1 MKIKKSFTK
10 KILSLFLALTIILGV
25 IPTFS
30 MTASADSYS
39 LEYKADPA
47 TINDW
52 KEWFS
57 KNSNRYSGGIFL
69 DKTVYTGTDAVKSDS
84 YFADIADKLSFGTDK
99 FGNENFLVS
108 LSAIGSNTEILGYS
122 ATPTDT
128 ILVLDVSDS
137 MSGNDAAAMVT
148 STNRAIE
155 KLLALNNHNRVGV
168 VLYSG
173 NSSHGSSNTSTGTV
187 ILPLGRY
194 TTTVTETVNEGTRN
208 NPKYV
213 THDVFLTHS
222 NDTVSVAY
230 TRTNTG
236 SNNRP
241 NWVYTGVK
249 AEGSNDYIT
258 GSKNV
263 TGGTYIQNG
272 LSLAYKAFPSGN
284 DTVIPDGQIQAG
296 TQRLPIIVL
305 MSDGAPTTA
314 TTSYANVGTSDAGS
328 GATDDATASVGFLT
342 QATASWVKANLKT
355 KYNGEEPRFY
365 TLGLGTS
372 NSATATGVLNPE
384 SVANNAASLWTDFL
398 GTNKKVNLT
407 LPVTSN
413 SNNTY
418 STTVSQADNTVL
430 NKNYVDQY
438 WAADNA
444 DDMTKAFE
452 EIVEEII
459 IQSRYYAT
467 LVTSNNHEIDGF
479 ISFTDE
485 IGGFMEVKDIKGIH
499 IGEGSLVTGG
509 MFAEYVYEDKF
520 VDSNGRITEL
530 GIELI
535 DAFKTRFN
543 ITDTQSYQLLNNAV
557 SNGFISWNDTTKEF
571 SNYVAWY
578 ADENNDYIQP
588 YNALAKTTAPDGAK
602 YLVKSYVY
610 LGDITQNH
618 VETSMLYTL
627 VRVREDL
634 TTGVQVVDANLPAAL
649 LPMVTYTIEVEGD
662 TLTENSIISMT
673 NNADEKSPACLLYE
687 VGLKDNIT
695 PYNITETIPAGYPKN
710 DDGTYS
716 FYSNRWK
723 IDATTPF
730 PMPINDNIPTGV
742 YNHELVGTTDAHFI
756 PSLQNERY
764 YYTNN
769 TTVLRKD
776 GDNYI
781 PYTGSKPSGDGYY
794 HAFTWVETNSPTSK
808 PTLTTIYN
816 PITAKAAADAV
827 AGDNNTWVIPA
838 GTPKRYFG
846 NENHDG
852 TPAHTDK
859 TTNATQTL
867 GWSNFPAS
875 IHETNGSAEGYH
887 VYGYLGNN
895 GKITVAPAQGI
906 KLSKTVS
913 ETVTGAPNSFTFE
926 IALTAPTGTVLDNQY
941 SYRLEKSDGTV
952 ETGEKDVVN
961 NVITVTIGANDV
973 IYIADLPTGTR
984 YSVTENYIAQYVGV
998 SNNSTGT
1005 IAEYTLSSVDF
1016 VNTPRGFGSLVVEK
1030 DVTHPF
1036 GTTAIPTE
1044 LAQKE
1049 FGIEVKFEG
1058 NNNDLGNIK
1067 NNKNITSLDGNKT
1080 FVFTLTDGTDILF
1093 YDIPE
1098 GVTYT
1103 VSEPTLSDGFTLTT
1117 DANELTGTIANNT
1130 QSEASLVNDYAPQA
1144 VTPDITLTGTKT
1156 LDTWNEGEFQVY
1168 LQPVNIG
1175 GADHTN
1181 EGDPITIGTMKKDGK
1196 TYTFNMGNQFTYTKV
1211 GTYSYEI
1218 YEYEPATG
1226 AVPNVAY
1233 DKSFGLFTV
1242 TVTDNDIDGNLEV
1255 SNVTVHRESAALT
1268 GNATGG
1274 WTITKDFVNLYQAE
1288 TVTFSVEK
1296 TINGSADDHEYD
1308 SGILFGLFD
1317 SNGPDDEGPNS
1328 IPNFYALTNDD
1339 GIATFGINVLKD
1351 DYITPKTYYLREIP
1365 PLLENRV
1372 VGMTYDTAWKYK
1384 VTIDWSGTDLAY
1396 SFTDMNDN
1404 PVAAADLKINNT
1416 YDTTNAYT
1424 SLSLSGKKTLEGRNI
1439 KDGEFTFN
1447 LYGTG
1452 ANFTVTTNAQ
1462 PLQSVKN
1469 TGTNKDDIIFDAIEF
1484 TSTGTKYYVISE
1496 MEGTA
1501 GGVTYDKVLYH
1512 ITVNVR
1518 KDVDANGKTVLVKDT
1533 PHIHKVGFDDVEAN
1547 QINFNNIYKIDDLEE
1562 VVIKGTK
1569 NLSGR
1574 DLIAGEFEFGLYEKG
1589 SSTPIEIV
1597 KNVGNRTFTFSALK
1611 FTEPTS
1617 KEYEVKEIV
1626 PADKKGVSYDTTVFT
1641 VKVDITDDGNGKLN
1655 KSVKIGTQDYNDG
1668 LIVFNNSYSSVDS
1681 DPIKFS
1687 GTKTLENRDLI
1698 DGEFKVN
1705 LYETASDFLLNANQQ
1720 PLSVKSI
1727 AKTGNRQGA
1736 FEFSLNYTATQVGTH
1751 YYVVSEQIPTERYGV
1766 SYDAREYNIT
1776 VIVLDNGVGKIIANI
1791 SNIVCPGITGKF
1803 ENNELNFT
1811 NSYNSAPATYA
1822 IKGHKDLEG
1831 KDITADMFEFEL
1843 SNSEGVIGT
1852 VKNDANGDFAFP
1864 EVELGSVGT
1873 HTFYVKELNG
1883 GSTIKGIYYDSSIY
1897 TVNIAVKD
1905 NGVGSLIIE
1914 NPTTD
1919 ITYSIGSNSATGILF
1934 ENTYSA
1940 AATDSIKIDGKKT
1953 LKNRNPQAEE
1963 FEFELY
1969 KSDENGNLNGDAIS
1983 TAKNKADNT
1992 FEFDKEL
1999 TFDKAQDYY
2008 YAVIE
2013 KDTNVSRVTYDDTKF
2028 LVKVTVK
2035 DGGEGKLYVDGITY
2049 KADGDDV
2056 QSIEFVNIF
2065 TPKPDDIKVNLTAKK
2080 TVKNVGSEKIGPE
2093 DFEFVLKNTLNN
2105 EEIKVKSDKDG
2116 LAIFNLNFTEEDID
2130 KTYTY
2135 KLYETNDKRDNVT
2148 YSTKEYDVTIKVS
2161 LGTDNK
2167 LVAVITSDGAGFDK
2181 AEFEN
2186 IYDYTP
2192 TPEPEPKPEPKPEPQ
2207 PETPKSPQTGD
2218 RNNFSMLLAILFVSG
2233 LGIIGKSFLEIKKD

>member
-47 TINDW
+47 TIDSW

-57 KNSNRYSGGIFL
+57 DDSTRYSGGIFL

-84 YFADIADKLSFGTDK
+84 YFADIADKLSFGTDN
-99 FGNENFLVS
+99 FGNQNFLVS

-137 MSGNDAAAMVT
+137 MSGNNAAAMVT

-155 KLLALNNHNRVGV
+155 KLLELNNHNRVGV

-173 NSSHGSSNTSTGTV
+173 NSSFGASETSTGTV
-187 ILPLGRY
+187 ILPLDRY
-194 TTTVTETVNEGTRN
+194 TTTITERTNDGTQQ
-208 NPKYV
+208 NPNLV
-213 THDVFLTHS
+213 DHDVFLTHS

-236 SNNRP
+236 SYGRP
-241 NWVYTGVK
+241 NWVYTGGVK
-249 AEGSNDYIT
+249 AEGSDDYIT
-258 GSKNV
+258 ASKGV

-272 LSLAYKAFPSGN
+272 LSLAYNAFPSGE

-314 TTSYANVGTSDAGS
+314 TTSYANVGKSNAGS
-328 GATDDATASVGFLT
+328 GATNDATASVGFLT

-355 KYNGEEPRFY
+355 KYNGTDPKFY

-384 SVANNAASLWTDFL
+384 SVANNAASLWNDFL

-413 SNNTY
+413 SNNTF
-418 STTVSQADNTVL
+418 STTVSQADNSVL

-438 WAADNA
+438 WAADDA

-452 EIVEEII
+452 AIVEEII

-467 LVTSNNHEIDGF
+467 LVSSNNHEINGF

-485 IGGFMEVKDIKGIH
+485 IGAFMEVKNIKGIH
-499 IGEGSLVTGG
+499 IDEGSLVTGG

-520 VDSNGRITEL
+520 VDANGKITEL

-535 DAFKTRFN
+535 NAFKTRFN
-543 ITDTQSYQLLNNAV
+543 ITDTQSYQLLNNAI
-557 SNGFISWNDTTKEF
+557 SNGFISWDDNTKKF

-578 ADENNDYIQP
+578 ANEKNEYIQP

-602 YLVKSYVY
+602 YLVKSYIY
-610 LGDITQNH
+610 LGDVKQNH
-618 VETSMLYTL
+618 IETSMLYTL

-634 TTGVQVVDANLPAAL
+634 TTGIQIVDANLPAAL

-662 TLTENSIISMT
+662 TLTENNIISMT
-673 NNADEKSPACLLYE
+673 NNADEKAPACLLYE

-710 DDGTYS
+710 TDGTYS

-723 IDATTPF
+723 TDASTPF
-730 PMPINDNIPTGV
+730 PAPEGDKIPTGV

-764 YYTNN
+764 YYTSN
-769 TTVLRKD
+769 TTVLKKD
-776 GDNYI
+776 GNNYVA
-781 PYTGSKPSGDGYY
+781 YTGAKPTGEGYY
-794 HAFTWVETNSPTSK
+794 HAYSWVEIKNNK
-808 PTLTTIYN
+808 PTIATIYN
-816 PITAKAAADAV
+816 PITERAIADV
-827 AGDNNTWVIPA
+827 KSGDGNTWIIPA

-846 NENHDG
+846 DYGHNH
-852 TPAHTDK
+852 TTMHYHKTVNQTNTLEWSLYPAT
-859 TTNATQTL
+859 
-867 GWSNFPAS
+867 
-875 IHETNGSAEGYH
+875 IHERQGAAEGYH

-926 IALTAPTGTVLDNQY
+926 IELTAPTGTVLESKY
-941 SYRLEKSDGTV
+941 SYRLEKADGTV
-952 ETGEKDVVN
+952 ENGEINVVN
-961 NVITVTIGANDV
+961 NVITVTIEANDV
-973 IYIADLPTGTR
+973 IYIADLPTGTK
-984 YSVTENYIAQYVGV
+984 YSVTENYISQYVGI
-998 SNNSTGT
+998 SNNSEGT
-1005 IAEYTLSSVDF
+1005 IAEYTINSVDF
-1016 VNTPRGFGSLVVEK
+1016 VNNPRGFGSLVVEK

-1036 GTTAIPTE
+1036 DATVIPDT

-1049 FGIEVKFEG
+1049 FNIKVQFEG

-1067 NNKNITSLDGNKT
+1067 NNKNITSNDGNKT
-1080 FVFTLTDGTDILF
+1080 FEFTLTDGTDILF

-1103 VSEPTLSDGFTLTT
+1103 VSEPTLPDGFSLTT
-1117 DANELTGTIANNT
+1117 NANELTGTIANDT
-1130 QSEASLVNDYAPQA
+1130 QSYALLVNKYEPQA
-1144 VTPDITLTGTKT
+1144 VTPNITLTGTKT

-1175 GADHTN
+1175 GTDHTN
-1181 EGDPITIGTMKKDGK
+1181 EGNPIVIGTMKKDSK
-1196 TYTFNMGNQFTYTKV
+1196 TYTFNMGSEFTFDKV

-1218 YEYEPATG
+1218 FEYEPDTG
-1226 AVPNVAY
+1226 KVPNVAY

-1242 TVTDNDIDGNLEV
+1242 TVTDNNIDGNLEV
-1255 SNVTVHRESAALT
+1255 SNVTVHRQSALLS
-1268 GNATGG
+1268 GDATNG
-1274 WTITKDFVNLYQAE
+1274 WSITKDFVNLYQAE
-1288 TVTFSVEK
+1288 TITFSVEK
-1296 TINGSADDHEYD
+1296 TINGSTADHEHD

-1317 SNGPDDEGPNS
+1317 SINDVGTSAIPD
-1328 IPNFYALTNDD
+1328 FYALTNDD
-1339 GIATFGINVLKD
+1339 GIATFGINVLKSV
-1351 DYITPKTYYLREIP
+1351 YTTPKTYYLREIP

-1384 VTIDWSGTDLAY
+1384 VVIDWSGTELDY

-1404 PVAAADLKINNT
+1404 PVSASDLKINNT
-1416 YDTTNAYT
+1416 YDTTDAYT
-1424 SLSLSGKKTLEGRNI
+1424 GLSLSGKKTLDGRSI
-1439 KDGEFTFN
+1439 RDSEFTFN
-1447 LYGTG
+1447 LYETG
-1452 ANFTVTTNAQ
+1452 ANFVVATNAQ

-1469 TGTNKDDIIFDAIEF
+1469 TGTNRDNIIFNEIEL
-1484 TSTGTKYYVISE
+1484 TSTGTKYFVVSE
-1496 MEGTA
+1496 AKGTA
-1501 GGVTYDKVLYH
+1501 GGVTYDDTLYH
-1512 ITVNVR
+1512 ITVNV
-1518 KDVDANGKTVLVKDT
+1518 KKSDINGKTVLVTDK
-1533 PHIHKVGFDDVEAN
+1533 PHIYKVGFGDVEAN
-1547 QINFNNIYKIDDLEE
+1547 QIDFNNTYKIDDLEE

-1574 DLIAGEFEFGLYEKG
+1574 DLIAGEFEFSLYEKG
-1589 SSTPIEIV
+1589 SATPIETV
-1597 KNVGNRTFTFSALK
+1597 KNVGNKTFTFSALK
-1611 FTEPTS
+1611 FTEPTI

-1626 PADKKGVSYDTTVFT
+1626 PADKKGVSFDQTVFT
-1641 VKVDITDDGNGKLN
+1641 VKVEITDDGNGKLN
-1655 KSVKIGTQDYNDG
+1655 KSVKIGSQDYNDS
-1668 LIVFNNSYSSVDS
+1668 LIVFNNSYSAVDS
-1681 DPIKFS
+1681 DPIRFS
-1687 GTKTLENRDLI
+1687 GIKTLENRDLI
-1698 DGEFKVN
+1698 NDEFKVN
-1705 LYETASDFLLNANQQ
+1705 LYETDSDFLLNANQQ
-1720 PLSVKSI
+1720 PLSVKPISKV
-1727 AKTGNRQGA
+1727 ANRQGG
-1736 FEFSLNYTATQVGTH
+1736 FEFSLNYTSAQVGTH
-1751 YYVVSEQIPTERYGV
+1751 YYVVSEHIPADRYGV

-1776 VIVLDNGVGKIIANI
+1776 VTVFDNGVGKIIANVT
-1791 SNIVCPGITGKF
+1791 SIVCPGVVGDF
-1803 ENNELNFT
+1803 AENELHFT
-1811 NSYNSAPATYA
+1811 NSYNSAPATYE

-1831 KDITADMFEFEL
+1831 KDIAADMFEFEL

-1852 VKNDANGDFAFP
+1852 VKNDANGDFTFP

-1873 HTFYVKELNG
+1873 HTFYVKEVNG
-1883 GSTIKGIYYDSSIY
+1883 GSTIKGISYDNRTY
-1897 TVNIAVKD
+1897 TVNINVKD
-1905 NGVGSLIIE
+1905 NGIGNLVIE
-1914 NPTTD
+1914 NPATD

-1953 LKNRNPQAEE
+1953 LKNRDPQADE

-1969 KSDENGNLNGDAIS
+1969 KSDENGNLNGAAIS

-2035 DGGEGKLYVDGITY
+2035 DDGEGKLYVDGITY
-2049 KADGDDV
+2049 KADSNDA

-2116 LAIFNLNFTEEDID
+2116 LAVFNLNFTEEDID

-2167 LVAVITSDGAGFDK
+2167 LVAIITSNGADFDK

-2192 TPEPEPKPEPKPEPQ
+2192 TPEPKPEPKPEPQ

-2233 LGIIGKSFLEIKKD
+2233 LGIIGKSLFEIKED